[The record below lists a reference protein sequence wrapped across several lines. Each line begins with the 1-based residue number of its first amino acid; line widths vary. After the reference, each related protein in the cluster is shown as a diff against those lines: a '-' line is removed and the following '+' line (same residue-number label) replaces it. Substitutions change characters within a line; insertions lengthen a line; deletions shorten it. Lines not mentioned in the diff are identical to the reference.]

1 MTTRSQSEVD
11 KVAAAGFAE
20 VYAPVKPYLDDLDV
34 FLQSQVAE
42 MEPEVQD
49 HVRYVFGHSGKRLRP
64 MLVAYS
70 GWEGPA
76 LTRADDLVKLG
87 SVIELVHLATLVHDD
102 ILDEADTRHRQETA
116 AKKFGPAAAVLI
128 GDVLFSHAL
137 KLAAEFDTNEVCRT
151 VAQATSRVCA
161 GEIAQTYQRG
171 EVNYSREFYFRV
183 IQLKTAELFE
193 VSCRLGAKV
202 AGYTDEFSEA
212 AGLFGRHLGIAYQI
226 FDDLVDLYADESMIG
241 KTLGT
246 DLDKGKFTL
255 PLLLLLEKV
264 PSSERDR
271 LLERFKAGD
280 KTVAAE
286 FTKRLHD
293 FPIFEEVVAEFEN
306 QLKLATEAVVPFA
319 DLAPVDAMQNRGAG
333 SRTVGA
339 DRRGEL
345 VLRSVCV
352 PRWKG
357 REKVQTAQTAGLRDQ
372 LPRILC
378 LFAALLNTV
387 FVVQM
392 FNEQR
397 SAGDLARF
405 PLLALV
411 V

>member
-1 MTTRSQSEVD
+1 MTTRSQSEAD

-20 VYAPVKPYLDDLDV
+20 VYEPVKPYLDDLDI
-34 FLQSQVAE
+34 FLQSQVE
-42 MEPEVQD
+42 ELEPEVQD

-76 LTRADDLVKLG
+76 KNRGEDLIKLG

-137 KLAAEFDTNEVCRT
+137 KLAAEFETNEVCRT
-151 VAQATSRVCA
+151 VAQATARVCA

-193 VSCRLGAKV
+193 VSCRLGAKIG
-202 AGYTDEFSEA
+202 GYSDAFSEA
-212 AGLFGRHLGIAYQI
+212 AGLFGRHVGIAYQI

-255 PLLLLLEKV
+255 PLLLLLEKL
-264 PSSERDR
+264 PHDERDA
-271 LLERFKAGD
+271 LLARFKEGD
-280 KTVAAE
+280 KTVAAD

-293 FPIFEEVVAEFEN
+293 FPIFDEVVATFED
-306 QLKLATEAVVPFA
+306 QLIQATAAVAPFEE
-319 DLAPVDAMQNRGAG
+319 LAPVTAMQKIA
-333 SRTVGA
+333 
-339 DRRGEL
+339 EL
-345 VLRSVCV
+345 VRAQL
-352 PRWKG
+352 G
-357 REKVQTAQTAGLRDQ
+357 RIQ
-372 LPRILC
+372 
-378 LFAALLNTV
+378 
-387 FVVQM
+387 
-392 FNEQR
+392 
-397 SAGDLARF
+397 
-405 PLLALV
+405 
-411 V
+411 

>member
-1 MTTRSQSEVD
+1 MTTRSQSEAD

-34 FLQSQVAE
+34 FLQSQVTE
-42 MEPEVQD
+42 LEPEIQE

-70 GWEGPA
+70 GWDGPGADCKEA
-76 LTRADDLVKLG
+76 LIKLG

-137 KLAAEFDTNEVCRT
+137 KLAAEFDTNEVCRS
-151 VAQATSRVCA
+151 VAQATARVCA

-171 EVNYSREFYFRV
+171 EVNYSRDFYFRV

-193 VSCRLGAKV
+193 VACRLGAKV
-202 AGYTDEFSEA
+202 AGYSDAFSEA
-212 AGLFGRHLGIAYQI
+212 AGLFGRHVGIAYQI

-255 PLLLLLEKV
+255 PLLLLLERL
-264 PSSERDR
+264 PADEREF

-280 KTVAAE
+280 SSVAAD
-286 FTKRLHD
+286 FTRRLHD
-293 FPIFEEVVAEFEN
+293 FPIFDEVVAVFED
-306 QLKLATEAVVPFA
+306 QLAQATQAVAPFA
-319 DLAPVDAMQNRGAG
+319 ELPP
-333 SRTVGA
+333 VGA
-339 DRRGEL
+339 MEKIAEL
-345 VLRSVCV
+345 VR
-352 PRWKG
+352 
-357 REKVQTAQTAGLRDQ
+357 AQ
-372 LPRILC
+372 
-378 LFAALLNTV
+378 
-387 FVVQM
+387 
-392 FNEQR
+392 
-397 SAGDLARF
+397 LARIDS
-405 PLLALV
+405 
-411 V
+411 

>member
-1 MTTRSQSEVD
+1 MTIRSQSEAD

-20 VYAPVKPYLDDLDV
+20 VYEPVKPYLDDLDI

-42 MEPEVQD
+42 LEPEIQE

-70 GWEGPA
+70 GWQGPGEQRE
-76 LTRADDLVKLG
+76 TDLVKLG

-137 KLAAEFDTNEVCRT
+137 KLAAEFPTNEVCRS
-151 VAQATSRVCA
+151 VAQATARVCA

-193 VSCRLGAKV
+193 VACRLGAKV
-202 AGYTDEFSEA
+202 AGYPEAFSEA

-246 DLDKGKFTL
+246 DLEKGKFTL
-255 PLLLLLEKV
+255 PLLLLLEKL
-264 PSSERDR
+264 PTEERDA
-271 LLERFKAGD
+271 LIARFKSGD
-280 KTVAAE
+280 PSVAAD
-286 FTKRLHD
+286 FTAGLHD
-293 FPIFEEVVAEFEN
+293 FPIFEEVVASFESE
-306 QLKLATEAVVPFA
+306 LARATDAVAPFA
-319 DLAPVDAMQNRGAG
+319 ELPPVDAMQ
-333 SRTVGA
+333 
-339 DRRGEL
+339 
-345 VLRSVCV
+345 
-352 PRWKG
+352 K
-357 REKVQTAQTAGLRDQ
+357 
-372 LPRILC
+372 I
-378 LFAALLNTV
+378 AALVRAQLDRL
-387 FVVQM
+387 Q
-392 FNEQR
+392 
-397 SAGDLARF
+397 G
-405 PLLALV
+405 
-411 V
+411 